1 MAQGQIRIDLW
12 SSSGSVV
19 RVGADIAP
27 VITAFTRRRPFGH
40 QQAARHARA
49 GEGKLQMQPV
59 DRRMM
64 ARSAF
69 GTVRGR

>member
-1 MAQGQIRIDLW
+1 
-12 SSSGSVV
+12 VV

-40 QQAARHARA
+40 QQAARRARA

-69 GTVRGR
+69 GTVRGRVVVAAPDDAQNLGLL